1 MKQASKIIAGNW
13 KMNKTREQAHDFFK
27 ALGEKHLRDNH
38 RVIIC
43 PPFTAIAIAR
53 EYADNMGFTVGAQ
66 DFYMPVKNG
75 AMTGEIST
83 EMLMEIGV
91 KTVLV
96 GHSERRAHSNETD
109 QLISQK
115 VKHAIEV
122 GLMPILCIGET
133 LEEREGG
140 KMKQVLRDQLVSALH
155 YPHDKF
161 IIAYEP
167 VWAIGTGKTAD
178 AKTIDEAHKFIKSV
192 IGEDVAV
199 LYGGSVNEKNAQEIL
214 GIKSVDGVL
223 VGGASL
229 DADKFSA
236 IINA

>member
-1 MKQASKIIAGNW
+1 MRRKIVAGNW

-27 ALGEKHLRDNH
+27 ALGEKQLRENH
-38 RVIIC
+38 SVIIC
-43 PPFTAIAIAR
+43 PPFTSIAVAR
-53 EYADNMGFTVGAQ
+53 EYADHFGFSVGAQ

-83 EMLMEIGV
+83 EMLLELGV
-91 KTVLV
+91 RVALV

-115 VKHAIEV
+115 VIHAISV
-122 GLMPILCIGET
+122 GILPILCIGET
-133 LEEREGG
+133 DAERTGG
-140 KMKQVLRDQLVSALH
+140 KMKSVLREQLISALH
-155 YPHDKF
+155 HPHDKF
-161 IIAYEP
+161 ILAYEP

-178 AKTIDEAHKFIKSV
+178 AKTIDETHKFIKSV
-192 IGEDVAV
+192 IGDDVKV
-199 LYGGSVNEKNAQEIL
+199 LYGGSVNEKNVSEIL
-214 GIKSVDGVL
+214 SLESVDGVL

-229 DADKFSA
+229 DPDKFAA